1 MELKT
6 YLRVLRQHVA
16 LIIAAAVVGALGG
29 LGVGFLAPTTYTAQ
43 TQLFVSIVN
52 AGGSATDLQQG
63 STFTQ
68 ERMQTYVDMADSRA
82 VLGPVVDDLDLDETP
97 GDLAERVQATSDP
110 NTVLI
115 GIAVTDESPRAAARI
130 AEAVATSLV
139 EVVTTLE
146 NPAGEGT
153 SPVVLSVA
161 EAAEPP
167 VEPSSLTLWIDT
179 LLGLLVGIVFGVG
192 AALLRSALDTRLRGK
207 ETLRRITRAPV
218 LTAVPADASTARTPL
233 VTDLPVHSPRGEAFR
248 RLRTNLRYAQVG
260 DASASVLVTS
270 SIAGEGKTT
279 TSINLAIVM
288 AQAGKRVALVDADL
302 RRPRIAQRLG
312 LENAAGLTTVLVGSA
327 EASEVLQAWGD
338 DELYVLTAGEIPPNP
353 TELLESREMSRL
365 IAELTAEF
373 DLVLIDGP
381 PLLPVA
387 DGLVLGQQVGRVI
400 LVAGVGQVRVGEVQE
415 ALSALSLVDANR
427 VGVVLNKVPASTL
440 DGGAY
445 SGAYGSY
452 LLPDEGSSSVLD
464 GGPAGGPGGES
475 GRAYGHERGR
485 GPERGTDLGPERG
498 PERGRDRGP
507 DRGTERGPE
516 RGPDAQL
523 DGRLSEHFDTV
534 ELRRVGS

>member
-1 MELKT
+1 MDLKT

-29 LGVGFLAPTTYTAQ
+29 LGVGLLTPTTYTAQ

-52 AGGSATDLQQG
+52 SGSATDLQQG

-82 VLGPVVDDLDLDETP
+82 VLGPVVDDLGLDETSV
-97 GDLAERVQATSDP
+97 DLAERVQATSDP

-139 EVVTTLE
+139 DVVTTLE
-146 NPAGEGT
+146 NPDGEGA
-153 SPVVLSVA
+153 SPVLLSVA

-167 VEPSSLTLWIDT
+167 VEPSSLTLWTDT
-179 LLGLLVGIVFGVG
+179 LLGLLVGVVFGVG

-207 ETLRRITRAPV
+207 ETLRRVTRAPV

-260 DASASVLVTS
+260 DASTSVLVTS
-270 SIAGEGKTT
+270 SVAGEGKTT

-302 RRPRIAQRLG
+302 RRPRIAHRLG

-353 TELLESREMSRL
+353 TELLESRQMSRL

-387 DGLVLGQQVGRVI
+387 DGLVLSQQVGRVI

-415 ALSALSLVDANR
+415 ALGTLSLVDANR

-440 DGGAY
+440 DGGSY
-445 SGAYGSY
+445 SRAYGSY
-452 LLPDEGSSSVLD
+452 LLPDEGSSGVL
-464 GGPAGGPGGES
+464 AGDPGGDSWSED
-475 GRAYGHERGR
+475 GRAYGRERGGRR
-485 GPERGTDLGPERG
+485 GSYRGTDGG
-498 PERGRDRGP
+498 SDGGSD
-507 DRGTERGPE
+507 RGPE
-516 RGPDAQL
+516 RGPDRGPERGPDDRL
-523 DGRLSEHFDTV
+523 DGRLSEHLDTV
-534 ELRRVGS
+534 EMRRVGS

>member
-16 LIIAAAVVGALGG
+16 LIIAAALVGALGG
-29 LGVGFLAPTTYTAQ
+29 LGVGLLAPTTYTAQ
-43 TQLFVSIVN
+43 THLFVSIVN
-52 AGGSATDLQQG
+52 SGSATDLQQG

-82 VLGPVVDDLDLDETP
+82 VLGPVVQDLDLDETAI
-97 GDLAERVQATSDP
+97 DLAERVQATSDP

-115 GIAVTDESPRAAARI
+115 GIAVTDQSPQEAARI

-146 NPAGEGT
+146 NPDGEGT

-167 VEPSSLTLWIDT
+167 AEPSSLTLWIDM
-179 LLGLLVGIVFGVG
+179 LLGLAVGLVFGVG

-233 VTDLPVHSPRGEAFR
+233 VTDLLPHSPRGEAFR

-353 TELLESREMSRL
+353 TELLESREMGRL

-415 ALSALSLVDANR
+415 ALGALSLVDANR

-445 SGAYGSY
+445 SRSYGSY
-452 LLPDEGSSSVLD
+452 LVPDEGSGAVLD
-464 GGPAGGPGGES
+464 GGAVGGTVVED
-475 GRAYGHERGR
+475 GRERGRGR
-485 GPERGTDLGPERG
+485 GPERG
-498 PERGRDRGP
+498 RD
-507 DRGTERGPE
+507 D
-516 RGPDAQL
+516 L

-534 ELRRVGS
+534 EMRRVGS